1 MFTEI
6 PKILW
11 EMIHIQPYHPQ
22 EPGLVC
28 KLKVKVQ
35 MAERGLHTTG
45 LQKGLTQQVSQF
57 IGPFG
62 YFRKAVG

>member
-35 MAERGLHTTG
+35 MAEKRFAHNRFAERFDTTG
-45 LQKGLTQQVSQF
+45 FSVYWT
-57 IGPFG
+57 
-62 YFRKAVG
+62 FRIFS